1 MALPG
6 ATSKP
11 WTGLTG
17 LAKPPPALKL
27 PKTVPTNIPG
37 IPQTYT
43 QAGVTHPLV
52 QPVGQIANGAVI
64 GQGQWQGALAP
75 GGSAYT
81 PGAGGWTGGGGSVG
95 AAGPGQINIAGY
107 HPDFGALVRGDAG
120 VLQGAANYNDT
131 VGALTSNR
139 IKAIRDAVVRAG
151 FGMNVGG
158 DIDQSTVD
166 QALANTQSTAAQ
178 LANQR
183 SMGSADLQAQLAA
196 RGISFSGA
204 QGAGEQQLQKQYESA
219 TADATDK
226 LNQFID
232 TTTGNTGTQIADAL
246 RQQQAL
252 ESQTLLRYQT
262 DPRYQ
267 PVADQ
272 TASFD
277 SASGLYQT
285 PDGRWFNA
293 SGTQTAEPD
302 LAQRIAAI
310 LGSGYGAP
318 GGVTNEAPW
327 GGGGAAAAPIPQAP
341 PVYTAAQVAAGSKP
355 FAAKPPPAPVGY
367 TQHISTFGAQPTY
380 SFKKKK

>member
-6 ATSKP
+6 AQSQP
-11 WTGLTG
+11 WRGLTG
-17 LAKPPPALKL
+17 LQKPPPALNL
-27 PKTVPTNIPG
+27 PKTVPKTIAPIP
-37 IPQTYT
+37 TSYT
-43 QAGVTHPLV
+43 QGGVTHPLV

-75 GGSAYT
+75 GGPAYT
-81 PGAGGWTGGGGSVG
+81 PGTGGWTGGDGGAG

-107 HPDFGALVRGDAG
+107 HPDYGALVRGDAG

-131 VGALTSNR
+131 VGALTSGR
-139 IKAIRDAVVRAG
+139 MRAIRDAVVRAG
-151 FGMNVGG
+151 FRMGVGG

-178 LANQR
+178 LAQQR
-183 SMGSADLQAQLAA
+183 QTGSADLQAQLAA
-196 RGISFSGA
+196 RGLSFSGA
-204 QGAGEQQLQKQYESA
+204 QGAGEQQLQRQYDTA

-232 TTTGNTGTQIADAL
+232 TTTGNAGTQIADAL

-272 TASFD
+272 SASYD

-293 SGTQTAEPD
+293 SGVQTAEPD

-310 LGSGYGAP
+310 MGGYGQATPMATGAAASAAAP
-318 GGVTNEAPW
+318 VTQ
-327 GGGGAAAAPIPQAP
+327 AAAAPAWRPTVPTPATRR
-341 PVYTAAQVAAGSKP
+341 VVAAMP
-355 FAAKPPPAPVGY
+355 
-367 TQHISTFGAQPTY
+367 QHISTSGGYPNAAYARGVYARAPY
-380 SFKKKK
+380 R